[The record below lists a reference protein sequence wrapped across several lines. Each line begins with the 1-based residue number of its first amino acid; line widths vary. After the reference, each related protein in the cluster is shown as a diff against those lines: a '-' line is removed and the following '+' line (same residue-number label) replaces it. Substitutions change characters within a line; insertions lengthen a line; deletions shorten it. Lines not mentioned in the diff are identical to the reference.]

1 MKAEASKMR
10 NIGIRVGILLA
21 IIAMG
26 IVAFRSLGGAYESE
40 GQPFSVEIIAEQ
52 QDVIWGFD
60 FFPDGRIVF
69 TERNGQLRI
78 LDANARAVQTV
89 QGAPAVVQAG
99 QGGLLDVRVHPAF
112 DKNGWIYLT
121 YSEKADRGMTTVL
134 ARGRL
139 EGAELKDYQKL
150 FSAWEPNGNNIHF
163 GSRIEFDGAGKLF
176 ISVGDRNERHNA
188 QDLRYHNGKILRL
201 NEDGS
206 VPADNPFAS
215 NPEAKPEI
223 WSYGHRNPQGL
234 VKHPLTGELW
244 ESEFGP
250 RGGDEI
256 NVIRPGANYGWP
268 VITYGREYWGPKI
281 GEGTEKSGMEQPVAY
296 YVPSISPSGIT
307 FYFGDA
313 FPKWKGNLFVANLS
327 GQHLRRLVI
336 DDGNR
341 IVKQE
346 ELLDDLG
353 VNFRHVRPGPE
364 GFLYFSTDDG
374 KIARLVPTL

>member
-1 MKAEASKMR
+1 MKLKAGKMR
-10 NIGIRVGILLA
+10 TVGIRAGFLLV

-26 IVAFRSLGGAYESE
+26 IVAFRSSGGAYESE
-40 GQPFSVEIIAEQ
+40 GQPFSVEVIAQ
-52 QDVIWGFD
+52 QEDVVWGFD
-60 FFPDGRIVF
+60 FLPDGRIVF
-69 TERNGQLRI
+69 TERDGQLRI
-78 LDANARAVQTV
+78 LDPSTRSVQTV
-89 QGAPAVVQAG
+89 QGVPPVVQAG
-99 QGGLLDVRVHPAF
+99 QGGLLDVRAHPDF

-121 YSEKADRGMTTVL
+121 YSEKVDAGMTTAL
-134 ARGRL
+134 GRGRL
-139 EGAELKDYQKL
+139 EGLELKDYRKL
-150 FSAWEPNGNNIHF
+150 FSAREPNGNNIHF

-176 ISVGDRNERHNA
+176 ISVGDRNERHKA

-206 VPADNPFAS
+206 VPSDNPFAN
-215 NPEAKPEI
+215 NPDAKPEI

-234 VKHPLTGELW
+234 VRHPLTGELW

-256 NVIRPGANYGWP
+256 NLIRPGANYGWP

-281 GEGTEKSGMEQPVAY
+281 GEGTEKPGMEQPVAY
-296 YVPSISPSGIT
+296 YVPSISPSGIG

-313 FPKWKGNLFVANLS
+313 FPRWKGNLFVANLS
-327 GQHLRRLVI
+327 GHHLRRLVM
-336 DDGNR
+336 DADNK

-346 ELLDDLG
+346 ELLNDLD
-353 VNFRHVRPGPE
+353 VNFRQVRQGPE

-374 KIARLVPTL
+374 KIVRLVPVR